1 MKVFAR
7 VKTCLEEKV
16 IGQYEAKGEILK
28 MVQRIDAGLV
38 ERHRPVAATF
48 LCGPTGI
55 GKTHIVQSL
64 AEGLHGTP
72 LLLRI
77 DCGTMQMDHEVARLV
92 GAPPG
97 YIGHRETQPI
107 VTNTKLSSV
116 RSPDCDI
123 AVVLFD
129 EFEKATHRLQD
140 MLLSMLDDG
149 SLLLG
154 DGTRVRFDRTWVF
167 FTSNVGAKEARP
179 GIGFQK
185 SVHTGAYMTAVRKLL
200 LPEFIGRLTHIIVCS
215 PLNEEQIEDVIM
227 RELRLAKEEW
237 HLTNGLTIKQSALRA
252 IVQQVKSEGEQY
264 GARRIRRIVRDLLAD
279 ALLESGTDAPVTIC
293 HENGQF
299 AAMRRSA

>member
-1 MKVFAR
+1 MKVYPR
-7 VKTCLEEKV
+7 VKTRLEEKV
-16 IGQYEAKGEILK
+16 IGQYEAKREILK
-28 MVQRIDAGLV
+28 MVRRIDAGLV

-55 GKTHIVQSL
+55 GKTHIVQTL

-129 EFEKATHRLQD
+129 EFEKATPRLQD
-140 MLLSMLDDG
+140 MLLSVLDDG
-149 SLLLG
+149 HLLLG
-154 DGTRVRFDRTWVF
+154 DGTRVRFDRTWIF
-167 FTSNVGAKEARP
+167 FTSNVGAREAQP
-179 GIGFQK
+179 SFGFQK
-185 SVHTGAYMTAVRKLL
+185 NAQNGAYITAVRKLL
-200 LPEFIGRLTHIIVCS
+200 LPEFIGRLTHIIVCKA
-215 PLNEEQIEDVIM
+215 LTEDEIEDIIR

-237 HLTNGLTIKQSALRA
+237 HLIDDLSIKASALRA
-252 IVQQVKSEGEQY
+252 MVELIRSEANLY
-264 GARRIRRIVRDLLAD
+264 GARRVRRFVRDALAD
-279 ALLESGTDAPVTIC
+279 ALLESGTDAPITIY
-293 HENGQF
+293 HEDGRF
-299 AAMRRSA
+299 IAMRRSA